1 MSDQGVADFYASA
14 TAPLLVREDIIVLLP
29 VEQDSLQCHCQAFRP
44 SLSKASNLFD
54 SDAIVFVFFFF
65 VIEEM
70 KQLYAIA
77 LPMIITGLLIYGK
90 SAISMFFMGKLGK
103 EALAGGAM
111 SIGIANITG
120 YSVISGLAMGMEAI
134 SSQACGAKQWPLM
147 GQTLQRTIAI
157 LILACLPISVLW
169 LNIEPIL
176 LFCGQDP
183 VISSV
188 ASTYLA
194 LSLPDLLF
202 QCLINPLRIYLR
214 TQNVTLP
221 LMLTAA
227 FALALHAPI
236 NYILVYHLRLGIPGI
251 AVAVA
256 LTDLSLLLTLVFYLC
271 FSGIC
276 EKTWKG
282 WSLECFY
289 EWKPILSLAIPSCL
303 SVCLEWWWYELM
315 IVLSG
320 LLTNASEAVATMGIL
335 IQATSLIYIFPS
347 SLSLAV
353 SARVGNELGAKR
365 PGKAKTSS
373 MVALS
378 CAVFSSFMA
387 MLFMITMRNAWG
399 RIFTNDK
406 AILSL
411 TATVMPVAGLCE
423 LGNYLQTT
431 GCGVLRGSARPT
443 LGANINLGSFYGVG
457 LPVAILMGFFVDVG
471 LLGLWFGLLAAQ
483 VVCAIYM
490 VVVVART
497 DWRVQAERA
506 RRLTRLNVDEESKIQ
521 GLISIILGN

>member
-1 MSDQGVADFYASA
+1 MSDQGVPEFYSSI
-14 TAPLLVREDIIVLLP
+14 TAPLLVNEDIND
-29 VEQDSLQCHCQAFRP
+29 VEQDSLQCHCHAFRP
-44 SLSKASNLFD
+44 SLSK
-54 SDAIVFVFFFF
+54 

-147 GQTLQRTIAI
+147 GQTLQRTVAI

-176 LFCGQDP
+176 LFCAQDP

-202 QCLINPLRIYLR
+202 QCLINPLKIYLR

-236 NYILVYHLRLGIPGI
+236 NYILVYHLSLGIQGI
-251 AVAVA
+251 ALAVA
-256 LTDLSLLLTLVFYLC
+256 FTDFNLLIALLFYLW

-276 EKTWKG
+276 DKTWNG
-282 WSLECFY
+282 WSLDCFY
-289 EWKPILSLAIPSCL
+289 EWKPILTLAIPSCI

-315 IVLSG
+315 ILLSG
-320 LLTNASEAVATMGIL
+320 FLTNASEAVATMGIL

-353 SARVGNELGAKR
+353 SARVGNELGANQ

-387 MLFMITMRNAWG
+387 MVFMITMRNAWG

-411 TATVMPVAGLCE
+411 TAMVMPVAGLCE
-423 LGNYLQTT
+423 LGNYPQTT
-431 GCGVLRGSARPT
+431 GCGVLRGSARPS

-457 LPVAILMGFFVDVG
+457 LPVALLMGFVVGVG

-497 DWRVQAERA
+497 DWAVQAERA
-506 RRLTRLNVDEESKIQ
+506 EQLTRMNAEANEVHVSKIQ